1 MEELKTR
8 SEYSKAMMPDGVA
21 ILEGTTTWCPQCKA
35 IAPTVDKLMKKYPD
49 ARFYQYNVE
58 TAEDIAHELGA
69 RQVPTFTVFKDG
81 MVQDGVTG
89 AKAQELERLIKENYE
104 GRVVEE

>member
-49 ARFYQYNVE
+49 ARFYQVCFLRIFPPLPFQPFNQSFRSMLVRCRLRFIRKL
-58 TAEDIAHELGA
+58 DILCFS
-69 RQVPTFTVFKDG
+69 RRP
-81 MVQDGVTG
+81 
-89 AKAQELERLIKENYE
+89 
-104 GRVVEE
+104 